1 MAKSTKTISKCKVC
15 KAKTVASNGYMTE
28 YCEEH
33 LEHHVTHQLKAKRL
47 PGMPNPSGKKVGR
60 PRRKEDE
67 YVNSEGYVMIRVGTA
82 SGKTVWKT
90 KARVV
95 MERKL
100 GRKLAKHEKVYYIDG
115 NKENLALSNLELRV
129 TLPKGEST
137 ADLVCPHCGRGYE
150 EPLAD

>member
-1 MAKSTKTISKCKVC
+1 MAKSTKTICRAEGCKG
-15 KAKTVASNGYMTE
+15 KTVEVNGYMSD

-33 LEHHVTHQLKAKRL
+33 LEYHVTHELKVKRL

-67 YVNSEGYVMIRVGTA
+67 YVNSEGYVMMRVD
-82 SGKTVWKT
+82 GKWRT
-90 KARVV
+90 KARVL

-100 GRKLAKHEKVYYIDG
+100 GRKLAKHEKVYYKDG
-115 NKENLALSNLELRV
+115 NQLNLALSNLELRV
-129 TLPKGEST
+129 TLPKGTSV
-137 ADLVCPHCGRGYE
+137 ADLECPHCGRKYE

>member
-60 PRRKEDE
+60 PRREEDE
-67 YVNSEGYVMIRVGTA
+67 YVNSEGYVMVRVPHPNGGTM
-82 SGKTVWKT
+82 WRN
-90 KARVV
+90 KARVAV
-95 MERKL
+95 EKKL
-100 GRKLAKHEKVYYIDG
+100 GRTLARHEKVYFKDG
-115 NKENLALSNLELRV
+115 DKTNCKLSNLELRV
-129 TLPKGEST
+129 TLPKGTSV
-137 ADLVCPHCGRGYE
+137 ADLECPHCGRKYE

>member
-1 MAKSTKTISKCKVC
+1 M
-15 KAKTVASNGYMTE
+15 ASNGYMTE

-33 LEHHVTHQLKAKRL
+33 LEYRVTHQLKAKRL

-67 YVNSEGYVMIRVGTA
+67 YVNSEGYVMMRVD
-82 SGKTVWKT
+82 GKWRT
-90 KARVV
+90 KARVL

-100 GRKLAKHEKVYYIDG
+100 GRPLTKREKVYYKDG
-115 NKENLALSNLELRV
+115 NQLNLALSNLELRV
-129 TLPKGEST
+129 SLPKGESVG
-137 ADLVCPHCGRGYE
+137 DLECPHCGRGYE

>member
-1 MAKSTKTISKCKVC
+1 MAKSTKTTC
-15 KAKTVASNGYMTE
+15 KAEGCKRKPVSIKGYMAE

-33 LEHHVTHQLKAKRL
+33 LEYHVTFEIKTRRL

-67 YVNSEGYVMIRVGTA
+67 YVNSEGYVMMRVN
-82 SGKTVWKT
+82 GKWRT
-90 KARVV
+90 KARVL

-100 GRKLAKHEKVYYIDG
+100 NRPLARHEKVYYKDG
-115 NKENLALSNLELRV
+115 NPLNLALSNLELRV
-129 TLPKGEST
+129 TLPKGTSV
-137 ADLVCPHCGRGYE
+137 ADLECPHCGKKYE

>member
-1 MAKSTKTISKCKVC
+1 M
-15 KAKTVASNGYMTE
+15 ASNGYMTD

-67 YVNSEGYVMIRVGTA
+67 YVNSEGYVMMRVD
-82 SGKTVWKT
+82 GKWRT
-90 KARVV
+90 KARVL

-100 GRKLAKHEKVYYIDG
+100 GRKLAKHEKVYYKDG

-129 TLPKGEST
+129 SLPKGESV
-137 ADLVCPHCGRGYE
+137 AALVCPHCGRGYE